1 MCLLGQT
8 SKPCNHPDCLNF
20 YSKVSPQVFPSIHTI
35 IESLI
40 STVLLRQPLLSTICH
55 TTQALISKAE
65 DIQSALST
73 IPPTSASPH
82 PFYTQNS
89 YKNRIVL
96 SSSELTQI
104 YKEKGFSLTMQ
115 VVDDENNKVIIQDM
129 FKIKLYTNDNPPK
142 LLKLNIASKKI
153 LRGTLETMM
162 DENGI
167 VTFPNI
173 VINEVSSHYVKESFV
188 LVIMSDSSEVKPLII
203 ENLYVRARNS
213 KKNRTE

>member
-1 MCLLGQT
+1 MCLFDKT

-20 YSKVSPQVFPSIHTI
+20 YSKAPPQVFPSIHTI

-40 STVLLRQPLLSTICH
+40 STILLRQPLLNTICH

-65 DIQSALST
+65 DIQSSLST
-73 IPPTSASPH
+73 NSTTSVNPH

-96 SSSELTQI
+96 ASSELIQI

-153 LRGTLETMM
+153 LRGTLEAMM
-162 DENGI
+162 DNNGI
-167 VTFPNI
+167 VVFQNI

-188 LVIMSDSSEVKPLII
+188 LVITSESCDVKPLIV

-213 KKNRTE
+213 KKNKNE